1 LFSELNSE
9 FNFGKKLERDIEGN
23 QIGGSFANNSLRLT
37 PGVFLSYFPSS
48 KFTVLGLVQHSQL
61 IDAGNNFSQDF
72 TALGGGLKYQLTDVL
87 NIETLYTGFVRGND
101 TGLGQ
106 SFNIGLRALF

>member
-1 LFSELNSE
+1 M
-9 FNFGKKLERDIEGN
+9 
-23 QIGGSFANNSLRLT
+23 RLT

-72 TALGGGLKYQLTDVL
+72 TALGAGIKYQLTNVL
-87 NIETLYTGFVRGND
+87 NIETLYTSFVRGNN
-101 TGLGQ
+101 TGLGKT
-106 SFNIGLRALF
+106 FNIGLRALF